1 MSVVLRQVLAIV
13 ITLLGGSVI
22 MAVDVMAADTGLEKL
37 PFVKKMQLAKAG
49 DPDAKMAVA
58 EALENGVDTK
68 PDAGKAARWYR
79 EAALTGNYEAQFRLA
94 KLVDKGAPGL
104 KADKA
109 TAVKLLQS
117 AAKHGHAA
125 SENLLGQML
134 QNGDGMPKDEK
145 AAVEWYH
152 KASDQK
158 LPVAQNN
165 LGVMMLKGL
174 GVDRN
179 LDEAFKLFEQAAEG
193 GDGWAMN
200 NLGGMFEMGWGTQKD
215 LEKAKTFYQKASEKG
230 IEISAKNLLRLANIT
245 SAPAPASTTAAP
257 PKP

>member
-1 MSVVLRQVLAIV
+1 MSVVVRQFFAIV
-13 ITLLGGSVI
+13 IMLLGSG
-22 MAVDVMAADTGLEKL
+22 MVMAAENGLEKL
-37 PFVKKMQLAKAG
+37 TFVKKMQLAKAG

-68 PDAGKAARWYR
+68 ADAGKAARWYR

-104 KADKA
+104 KADKV

-134 QNGDGMPKDEK
+134 QNGDGLPKDEK
-145 AAVEWYH
+145 AAVEWYR

-158 LPVAQNN
+158 LPVAENN
-165 LGVMMLKGL
+165 LGVMLLKGV

-179 LDEAFKLFEQAAEG
+179 LDQAFKLFEQAAEG

-200 NLGGMFEMGWGTQKD
+200 NLGGMYEMGWGVQKD
-215 LEKAKTFYQKASEKG
+215 LVKAKANYQKASEKG
-230 IEISAKNLLRLANIT
+230 IEISTKNLLRLANV
-245 SAPAPASTTAAP
+245 SASPAPANTTAAP
-257 PKP
+257 AKP